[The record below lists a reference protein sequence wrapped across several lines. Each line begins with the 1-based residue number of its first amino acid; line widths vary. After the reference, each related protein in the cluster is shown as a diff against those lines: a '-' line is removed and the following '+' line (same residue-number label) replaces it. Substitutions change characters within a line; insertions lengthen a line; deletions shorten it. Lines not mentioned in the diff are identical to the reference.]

1 MEVTM
6 SEKKVNVE
14 KGKKGF
20 QKVVHKTPKAP
31 TASPRTQANTKK
43 ADAIR
48 QQLLGDKVGRGG
60 ALITN
65 DLVNVA
71 TGTGLS
77 PVAII
82 KRNKARKELEE
93 KFGSINWN

>member
-1 MEVTM
+1 M
-6 SEKKVNVE
+6 
-14 KGKKGF
+14 
-20 QKVVHKTPKAP
+20 
-31 TASPRTQANTKK
+31 
-43 ADAIR
+43 I
-48 QQLLGDKVGRGG
+48 GDKVGRGG

-65 DLVNVA
+65 DLINVA
-71 TGTGLS
+71 TGTGIS